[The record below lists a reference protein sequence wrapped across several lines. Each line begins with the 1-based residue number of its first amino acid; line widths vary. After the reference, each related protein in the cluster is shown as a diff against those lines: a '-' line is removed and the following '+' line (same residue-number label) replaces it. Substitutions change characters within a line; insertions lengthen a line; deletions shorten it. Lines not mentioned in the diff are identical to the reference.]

1 MIGLGEI
8 GRGLAAAISRAGIPL
23 SVYDIRGE
31 ATLPFR
37 DSAQVCDNLDQIG
50 RSSDVLVVAVL
61 NDEQVL
67 DVLDEH
73 TGVARSLAAGSTVVI
88 VSTVSLDTIRRLDDR
103 LRTRGLGLVDCGV
116 SGGASAAADGELVSM
131 VGGDDARI
139 DHVEPVIEAFSSKVV
154 RMGPLGA
161 GQRAKLARN
170 LIQFGAWL
178 AAFEGQRVAEAS
190 GIELGKLADVVK
202 ASDRRIGGVSA
213 LMFRPTTAPFAE
225 GDDERLVEAMKS
237 AAALARKDLS
247 AAIKLG
253 DELGM
258 ELPVA
263 KLAADNAD
271 AIFGVGTPD
280 SGQTAGTAPH
290 SVGPAEG
297 QGSQEGHHPPAADR
311 SRGRQRMEDVYGFSA
326 DPDSSQG
333 DFMAYT
339 VDHLFGDVWSRPGLD
354 LETRRMLTIGVLAA
368 QGQHDLLRVQ
378 FDAALANGEMTETQ
392 IRELVIH
399 LAHYAGWPLAA
410 GANNAAEAAIA
421 HRSKDAT

>member
-8 GRGLAAAISRAGIPL
+8 GRGLASAISRAGIPL
-23 SVYDIRGE
+23 SVYDVRSE
-31 ATLPFR
+31 AALPFR
-37 DSAQVCDNLDQIG
+37 DSAQVCHDLDQIG
-50 RSSDVLVVAVL
+50 RSSEVLVVAVVD
-61 NDEQVL
+61 DEQVL
-67 DVLDEH
+67 EVLDDR
-73 TGVARSLAAGSTVVI
+73 TGAARSLPAGSTVVV
-88 VSTVSLDTIRRLDDR
+88 VSTISLQTIRRLDDR
-103 LRTRGLGLVDCGV
+103 LRSRGVGLVDCGV
-116 SGGASAAADGELVSM
+116 SGGASAAADGQLVSM

-139 DHVEPVIEAFSSKVV
+139 DHVTPVIEAFSSQVV

-178 AAFEGQRVAEAS
+178 AAFEGQSLAEAS
-190 GIELGKLADVVK
+190 GIELAKLADVVK
-202 ASDRRIGGVSA
+202 SSDRRIGGVSA

-225 GDDERLVEAMKS
+225 GDDERLVAAMRS

-247 AAIKLG
+247 AAIMLG
-253 DELGM
+253 EELGM
-258 ELPVA
+258 DLPVA
-263 KLAADNAD
+263 RLAAENTD
-271 AIFGVGTPD
+271 AIFGVGQPAAM
-280 SGQTAGTAPH
+280 QTAEPAPPPA
-290 SVGPAEG
+290 SPSDDQGGPA
-297 QGSQEGHHPPAADR
+297 GHRPPSPDR

-354 LETRRMLTIGVLAA
+354 VGTRRLLTIGVLAA

-378 FDAALANGEMTETQ
+378 FDAALSNGEMTESQ
-392 IRELVIH
+392 LRELIIH

-421 HRSKDAT
+421 HRSKGAT